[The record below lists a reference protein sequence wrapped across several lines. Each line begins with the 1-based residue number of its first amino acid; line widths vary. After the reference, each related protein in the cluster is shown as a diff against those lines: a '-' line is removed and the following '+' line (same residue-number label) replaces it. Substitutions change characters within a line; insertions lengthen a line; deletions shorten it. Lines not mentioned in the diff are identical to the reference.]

1 LVVFFRTAI
10 ENNEQHEVE
19 VASSRAVAEEDASNS
34 GKDIAQGIESTFLAL
49 DLFVLVIST
58 HSSLSD
64 LGVLIHHFASDL
76 LEEARNSSS
85 RVVSTVEAHF
95 AELQKLQENHS
106 SQAAGINM
114 HADKAF
120 QNSYKVRVRL
130 KIC

>member
-1 LVVFFRTAI
+1 M
-10 ENNEQHEVE
+10 E
-19 VASSRAVAEEDASNS
+19 VASSRDVAEEDASNS
-34 GKDIAQGIESTFLAL
+34 SKNIAQGIESTFLAL

-95 AELQKLQENHS
+95 AELQKLQESHS

>member
-1 LVVFFRTAI
+1 MVVFFRTAI

-34 GKDIAQGIESTFLAL
+34 SKDIAQGIESTFLAL
-49 DLFVLVIST
+49 DMFVLVST
-58 HSSLSD
+58 YSSLSD

-95 AELQKLQENHS
+95 AELQKLQESHS

-120 QNSYKVRVRL
+120 QNSYKVRARL